1 MAAWIRI
8 RLGRSVGVLLA
19 LALSGYAPAADMI
32 RPLPTIRESGAEVEP
47 SPAPQPAFGN
57 ALTIVR
63 MSDAPANSGAAGTVF
78 RAAAAAPPAQIETP
92 PWLRPVKSSNSE
104 ARDSTAN
111 DDSDAKKSADNNTD
125 AAPAKEKQPDVPP
138 WFSAHFQG
146 TIIDQRVIPFR
157 SPYSGPLSLMP
168 VQPGAMTETA
178 TMYFDVRPWRGGEI
192 VFNAETEGGTGLSAS
207 AGLGGLTNGE
217 AVRTSILEPTIY
229 IARYFYRQTWGLG
242 GEWEKVEDG
251 PNQLAGPRDIDRITF
266 TIGKFAA
273 TDVFD
278 QNSYS
283 HDPRTQFENWSFM
296 YNGAWDFPANTR
308 GYSDGATL
316 EINTVWWAA
325 RWGIF
330 EEPTAPNGPDLE
342 DNFFKANG
350 QIWELEQHWNRDVRP
365 GAIREWFYMNLANM
379 GSYAEALA
387 RMPVNPN
394 VVATESSRIKYGF
407 GGNLEQQLTNNLGC
421 FVKWGW
427 SDGHTETWA
436 FTAVDRTA
444 AAGFLLKGGRW
455 DRPNDTVGLA
465 GAINGLAQVHRAYLA
480 AGGLDFSI
488 GDGKLNYAPEE
499 ILEAFYNVQIA
510 KGINFTSDIQAINN
524 PAYNADRGP
533 VFVWGIRIHFEH

>member
-1 MAAWIRI
+1 
-8 RLGRSVGVLLA
+8 VLLA
-19 LALSGYAPAADMI
+19 LALAGCASEAGLVQLLPVVRASGEEIQPVS
-32 RPLPTIRESGAEVEP
+32 PP
-47 SPAPQPAFGN
+47 SPSPPSAFGN
-57 ALTIVR
+57 ALTSVR
-63 MSDAPANSGAAGTVF
+63 ATDVPSDAGAAGAIF
-78 RAAAAAPPAQIETP
+78 RAAAPAPPAQIETP
-92 PWLRPVKSSNSE
+92 PWLQPVKSSNSD
-104 ARDSTAN
+104 AGDSPAG
-111 DDSDAKKSADNNTD
+111 DDKKSADDNAD

-146 TIIDQRVIPFR
+146 TIIDQRVLPFR

-168 VQPGAMTETA
+168 VQPGALTETA

-192 VFNAETEGGTGLSAS
+192 VFNPETEGGTGLSSS

-217 AVRTSILEPTIY
+217 AVRVSVLEPTIY
-229 IARYFYRQTWGLG
+229 VARLFYRQTWGLG

-266 TIGKFAA
+266 TFGKFAA

-278 QNSYS
+278 KNSYS
-283 HDPRTQFENWSFM
+283 NDPRTQFENWTLM

-308 GYSDGATL
+308 GYTYGSAL
-316 EINTVWWAA
+316 EINTYWWAF
-325 RWGIF
+325 RYGIF
-330 EEPTAPNGPDLE
+330 EEPRWANGPILDDDLT
-342 DNFFKANG
+342 KANG
-350 QIWELEQHWNRDVRP
+350 QIWEFNQFWGRDTRP
-365 GAIREWFYMNLANM
+365 GVLREWVYMNLADM

-387 RMPVNPN
+387 KSPVDPD
-394 VVATESSRIKYGF
+394 VDATHGSRIKYGF

-427 SDGHTETWA
+427 NDGHSETWA

-465 GAINGLAQVHRAYLA
+465 GAINGLSQIHREYLA

-488 GDGKLNYAPEE
+488 GDGKLNYEPEE
-499 ILEAFYNVQIA
+499 LLEAFYNVQIA

-533 VFVWGIRIHFEH
+533 VFVWGIRIHLEH